1 MNTRL
6 KSLKDMYDLGE
17 ELVEIEI
24 SKLKHFKNHPFRL
37 YDGERLEQMIRSIQE
52 LGILTPVIVREK
64 ESEYEILSGHNRV
77 NAAKKAGLKTVPAVV
92 RLGLSDEEAM
102 WIVTETNLM
111 QRSITDMTYSERAL
125 ALHEHYKALSSQG
138 KRTDLINKLQEATSC
153 QDGEKWSS
161 SQVVGKEFD
170 LSPRTVSRYLMIHQL
185 IDGLK
190 VRLDEG
196 NLPFMA
202 AIELSY
208 LSSQQQDIVEKVL
221 CMCGGKINIKQASE
235 VRKCKENKSFDE
247 SLIYTI
253 VTRNGYNQEKV
264 KRISINKRLI
274 DEFFDE
280 GTEQKEIEQI
290 ILKALRKYFEQ

>member
-1 MNTRL
+1 
-6 KSLKDMYDLGE
+6 
-17 ELVEIEI
+17 
-24 SKLKHFKNHPFRL
+24 
-37 YDGERLEQMIRSIQE
+37 
-52 LGILTPVIVREK
+52 
-64 ESEYEILSGHNRV
+64 
-77 NAAKKAGLKTVPAVV
+77 
-92 RLGLSDEEAM
+92 
-102 WIVTETNLM
+102 
-111 QRSITDMTYSERAL
+111 
-125 ALHEHYKALSSQG
+125 
-138 KRTDLINKLQEATSC
+138 
-153 QDGEKWSS
+153 
-161 SQVVGKEFD
+161 
-170 LSPRTVSRYLMIHQL
+170 
-185 IDGLK
+185 
-190 VRLDEG
+190 
-196 NLPFMA
+196 MA

-208 LSSQQQDIVEKVL
+208 LSSQQQDIVENVL